1 VEKGVEVKKQQNNG
15 NHSYTSPDPS
25 LYRACWISLQI
36 EPRCHRARKMVTSE
50 ISFRF

>member
-1 VEKGVEVKKQQNNG
+1 LLSQAFDLAAKIGD
-15 NHSYTSPDPS
+15 TSSKTDT
-25 LYRACWISLQI
+25 LVRACWISLQI

>member
-1 VEKGVEVKKQQNNG
+1 LRDAILIANANS
-15 NHSYTSPDPS
+15 N
-25 LYRACWISLQI
+25 RACWISLQI